1 MEASCLKKKDPIKC
15 APHWSKEHLRKVKR
29 SMNHILWEWSQ
40 YGSSELPGEVRA
52 RVHDLIDAIRRM
64 EVDE

>member
-1 MEASCLKKKDPIKC
+1 MRKAPIKC

-40 YGSSELPGEVRA
+40 HGASELPGEVRA

>member
-1 MEASCLKKKDPIKC
+1 MISKKPIKC

-29 SMNHILWEWSQ
+29 SMHHILWEWSQ

-52 RVHDLIDAIRRM
+52 RVRDLIDAIRRM